1 MALATLADCKSQLDI
16 NPSNTAQDARLT
28 LYINAASQ
36 AIETYCGRQFSLNA
50 ARTEFHDGD
59 ASNVIVSHHWPINSI
74 SEVWIDTDRLFVDT
88 AKQLASTDYTQQGE
102 NRIYGHY
109 EGVNSVRA
117 VVEAAGEVGVKFI
130 TLYAFSTENWNRP
143 KEEVDALMELLV
155 STISAETPQLNK
167 KNVRL
172 QAIGNLNSLPPAC
185 LQELNESIDLTS
197 KNTGLT
203 LVLALSYS
211 AKWELIDAVKQ
222 IATQVKNGDLAIDA
236 ITEKQI
242 EQCLCTK
249 HIPDPELMIR
259 TSGEHRISNFLLWQ
273 LAYAEFYFTD
283 KLWPDFRKDDLYEAI
298 LNYQNRERRFG
309 KTSEQLTQS

>member
-1 MALATLADCKSQLDI
+1 MSLVTQI
-16 NPSNTAQDARLT
+16 NKEKVPHH
-28 LYINAASQ
+28 I
-36 AIETYCGRQFSLNA
+36 AIIMDGNGR
-50 ARTEFHDGD
+50 
-59 ASNVIVSHHWPINSI
+59 W
-74 SEVWIDTDRLFVDT
+74 
-88 AKQLASTDYTQQGE
+88 AKRQGE

-109 EGVNSVRA
+109 EGVNSVRD
-117 VVEAAGEVGVKFI
+117 VVAAAGEVGVKYI

-155 STISAETPQLNK
+155 STITAETPQLNK

-185 LQELNESIDLTS
+185 LQELNESIELTS

-211 AKWELIDAVKQ
+211 SKWELISAVKQ
-222 IATQVKNGDLAIDA
+222 IATDAKNGLINIEDIN
-236 ITEKQI
+236 EKNI
-242 EQCLCTK
+242 EQYLCTK

-309 KTSEQLTQS
+309 KTSDQLTQL

>member
-1 MALATLADCKSQLDI
+1 MSLAEQI
-16 NPSNTAQDARLT
+16 NTQKVPQH
-28 LYINAASQ
+28 I
-36 AIETYCGRQFSLNA
+36 AIIMDGNGR
-50 ARTEFHDGD
+50 
-59 ASNVIVSHHWPINSI
+59 W
-74 SEVWIDTDRLFVDT
+74 
-88 AKQLASTDYTQQGE
+88 AKQQGE

-109 EGVNSVRA
+109 EGVNSVRD

-155 STISAETPQLNK
+155 STISGETPQLNK

-172 QAIGNLNSLPPAC
+172 QAIGNLKSLPPAC
-185 LQELNESIDLTS
+185 LQELNESIELTS

-211 AKWELIDAVKQ
+211 SKWEIIDAVKQ
-222 IATQVKNGDLAIDA
+222 IANQVKDGSLKVNDIS
-236 ITEKQI
+236 EKQI
-242 EQCLCTK
+242 EQYLCTK
-249 HIPDPELMIR
+249 DIPDPELMIR

>member
-1 MALATLADCKSQLDI
+1 MLSLDLLKI
-16 NPSNTAQDARLT
+16 PNHIAVIMDGN
-28 LYINAASQ
+28 
-36 AIETYCGRQFSLNA
+36 GR
-50 ARTEFHDGD
+50 
-59 ASNVIVSHHWPINSI
+59 W
-74 SEVWIDTDRLFVDT
+74 
-88 AKQLASTDYTQQGE
+88 AKQQGE
-102 NRIYGHY
+102 SRIYGHY
-109 EGVNSVRA
+109 EGVNSVRD
-117 VVEAAGEVGVKFI
+117 VVEAAGEIGVKFI

-155 STISAETPQLNK
+155 STISGETPQLNK

-211 AKWELIDAVKQ
+211 SKWELVSAIKQ
-222 IATQVKNGDLAIDA
+222 IANEAKSNSLNIED
-236 ITEKQI
+236 ITEQYIDKH
-242 EQCLCTK
+242 LCTK
-249 HIPDPELMIR
+249 NIPDPELMIR

-283 KLWPDFRKDDLYEAI
+283 ILWPDFRKNDLYEAV